1 MTYDGR
7 NVNFGT
13 KHVSRQRLQ
22 NQLAFRSSEMRL
34 PTYDVEARRTNG
46 PFVGP
51 QTYNTND
58 SYKRLK

>member
-1 MTYDGR
+1 
-7 NVNFGT
+7 
-13 KHVSRQRLQ
+13 
-22 NQLAFRSSEMRL
+22 MRL